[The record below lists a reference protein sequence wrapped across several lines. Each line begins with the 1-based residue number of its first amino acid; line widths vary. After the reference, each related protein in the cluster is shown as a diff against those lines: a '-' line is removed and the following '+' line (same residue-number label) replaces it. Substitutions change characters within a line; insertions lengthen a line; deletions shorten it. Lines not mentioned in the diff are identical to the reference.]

1 MILWTIRGGQV
12 SLRLNFNDH
21 IVLEGNLRS
30 HSLWV
35 SAKKFSAELSA
46 KEIVTRFYAV
56 SPVHAGPFQTLLTK
70 TLLKMIY
77 CFTPFYSNFE
87 MSEMRIVS
95 VRPDYVKLAGSPCFK
110 SQSAYLTPQETSN
123 IYANRGSIASGKKLI
138 FKTLYS
144 AVCLFGAVRARKG
157 LAHLHGPNSYPSACN
172 TLGN

>member
-1 MILWTIRGGQV
+1 MEAINTCQSSVLLRGIQAESAMILWTIRGGQV

-46 KEIVTRFYAV
+46 KEIVTRVYAV

-123 IYANRGSIASGKKLI
+123 IYANRGSIASGKKIDIQNVI
-138 FKTLYS
+138 FG
-144 AVCLFGAVRARKG
+144 CL
-157 LAHLHGPNSYPSACN
+157 SIWSS
-172 TLGN
+172 